1 MQKRIKLKDDEY
13 FKHHKFKLYPN
24 EYQQSIIDDFI
35 NQYRFVYNWGIEM
48 EEKIRKDKSD
58 GKSEYGFYYYE
69 ELREIFREYKKDL
82 LWFTLPNETTRNA
95 LKAVEQAY
103 MLYFKGIN
111 KYPKFKSKK
120 NTSMSFTTRHDRF
133 HVFNDCIAFETYQ
146 GTGRNAKKISLGFDS
161 GFTKDT
167 KYYSPVISR
176 DKNGDY
182 YVSFTTIEKK
192 KSVEI
197 IHNEALGVDLGIRN
211 TFTTSQP
218 IDGKNYHHQPWNTIN
233 KYTSRVKRLDK
244 QIDKDN
250 KRRERQAQSLSD
262 KTGTRVKV
270 SDIPKSNRQLKR
282 EEQRRKAYR
291 KIHNIKDTYYHTITK
306 KIVTSGYSAIGIE
319 DLKDI
324 KTNRPHHL
332 GSHLAKVSFY
342 TIRTYIDYKGDI
354 YGVPVYIVDKD
365 YPSSQICSCCGHQQK
380 MPLGTNTYICP
391 VCGNVMDRDLNAA
404 VNLEQQSYNYYYG
417 ISYGQ
422 VA

>member
-1 MQKRIKLKDDEY
+1 MERIKLKDDEY
-13 FKHHKFKLYPN
+13 FHPYKFKIYPN
-24 EYQQSIIDDFI
+24 ELQQSIIDDFI

-48 EEKIRKDKSD
+48 ERKQYQDYLD
-58 GKSEYGFYYYE
+58 GKSEYGFIFYI
-69 ELREIFREYKKDL
+69 ELREIFKEYRKDL
-82 LWFTLPNETTRNA
+82 PWLTLPSETTRNA
-95 LKAVEQAY
+95 LRAVEQSY
-103 MLYFKGIN
+103 QYFFKGIN
-111 KYPKFKSKK
+111 KQPKFKSKK
-120 NTSMSFTTRHDRF
+120 NCTLSFHPRHDRF
-133 HVFNDCIAFETYQ
+133 HIFNDCISFETYR
-146 GTGRNAKKISLGFDS
+146 GVGRNAKKISLGFDS

-167 KYYSPVISR
+167 KYYNPTITK

-182 YVSFTTIEKK
+182 YVSFSVIEKK
-192 KSVEI
+192 KSVKI
-197 IHNEALGVDLGIRN
+197 IHSEAIGVDLGVRN

-218 IDGKNYHHQPWNTIN
+218 IDGEYYHHQPWNTIN
-233 KYTSRVKRLDK
+233 KYTSRIKRLDK

-282 EEQRRKAYR
+282 EEQRRKAYN
-291 KIHNIKDTYYHTITK
+291 KIHNIKDTYYHTMSK

-324 KTNRPHHL
+324 NTNRAHYL
-332 GSHLAKVSFY
+332 GPHLAKVSFY
-342 TIRTYIDYKGDI
+342 TIRTYIDYKGNMYNI
-354 YGVPVYIVDKD
+354 PVHIVDHN
-365 YPSSQICSCCGHQQK
+365 YPSSQICSCCEHQQK
-380 MPLGTNTYICP
+380 MPLGTNIYQCP

-404 VNLEQQSYNYYYG
+404 VNLQNEAYNYYYG